1 MVFIICLIVAIVAI
15 IAATLFERNDHDIA
29 GLISAIIAAPAV
41 IATIIMLIALF
52 ITYIECPK
60 TEARWQ
66 EHYVALN
73 TRIENQMYYPW
84 DRQQLIEDVQ
94 KWNEDLAAQ
103 QAAKK
108 NIWIAVFNP
117 ESIEGLDKINL
128 ERIDCGKTN

>member
-1 MVFIICLIVAIVAI
+1 MIFFICLIVAIVAI

-60 TEARWQ
+60 TEARRQ

-94 KWNEDLAAQ
+94 KWNEDYLKYE
-103 QAAKK
+103 KK
-108 NIWIAVFNP
+108 TQELINEIQEDYNSIGNP
-117 ESIEGLDKINL
+117 ES
-128 ERIDCGKTN
+128 